1 LRLTRDVTNNPLW
14 NPLKEGRRG
23 DKEEEGGRLARF
35 RARFGGA
42 ASASTDASTSKPASS
57 TESTKSSTTPS
68 TSAAGF
74 GTSDFDWM
82 SEGAVE
88 QKVSAKDMAGPSKKS
103 TKKK

>member
-35 RARFGGA
+35 RARFRGA
-42 ASASTDASTSKPASS
+42 ASGATDAPASTATSS
-57 TESTKSSTTPS
+57 TETTKPTATAP
-68 TSAAGF
+68 AGF
-74 GTSDFDWM
+74 ATSDFDWM

-88 QKVSAKDMAGPSKKS
+88 QKVSAKDMAGPSKKAA
-103 TKKK
+103 KKK